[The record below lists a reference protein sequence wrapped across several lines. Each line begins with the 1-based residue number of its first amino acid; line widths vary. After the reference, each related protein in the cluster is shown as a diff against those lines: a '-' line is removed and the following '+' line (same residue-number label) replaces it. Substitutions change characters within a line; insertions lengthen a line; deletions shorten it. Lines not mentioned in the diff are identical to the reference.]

1 MKSATQILQNDKLM
15 RKWRRLTFCEGEN
28 WVRKPKRSRV
38 FAGGKKCFAFH
49 SFSRTFR
56 LLKKKKNVLPSCW
69 LLFVVVVFMRLGYVS
84 YTENCPCRR
93 YSRRTSS
100 AESINLLCVVFVVL
114 FLFVVVVV
122 FSFQTNLLPSKQMNL
137 SYALCGFS

>member
-1 MKSATQILQNDKLM
+1 METPHVLRGRELGQKTEAIARFRGREKV
-15 RKWRRLTFCEGEN
+15 FCL
-28 WVRKPKRSRV
+28 S
-38 FAGGKKCFAFH
+38 
-49 SFSRTFR
+49 
-56 LLKKKKNVLPSCW
+56 LLFQDLSVVKKKKNVLPSCW

-84 YTENCPCRR
+84 YTDNCPCRR